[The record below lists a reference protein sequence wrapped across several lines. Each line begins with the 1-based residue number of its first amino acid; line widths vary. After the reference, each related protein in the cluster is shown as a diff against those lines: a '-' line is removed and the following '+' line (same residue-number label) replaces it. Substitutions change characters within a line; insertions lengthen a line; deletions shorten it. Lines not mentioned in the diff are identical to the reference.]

1 MTVKIKICGLN
12 TPEAIKAAVQAGAS
26 HIGFVFFEKSPRN
39 VTAEQVADL
48 AAPIPEGIIKTGVFV
63 NPGDDQLTQILAL
76 APLDLIQLHGAET
89 PARVQEVKDRFGLPV
104 MKAIAIAG
112 PDDIT
117 RAKSYDTVA
126 DMLLFD
132 AKAPVDLENALPG
145 GNGLSFDW
153 QLIRDT
159 DWQVPW
165 MLSGGLD
172 QDNVAEALTISGA
185 DYVDVS
191 SGVETSP
198 GRKSLDKINAFI
210 SKVTSL

>member
-1 MTVKIKICGLN
+1 MTVKIKICGLS

-39 VTAEQVADL
+39 VTAQQVADL
-48 AAPIPEGIIKTGVFV
+48 ATPIPDGVIKTGVFV
-63 NPGDDQLTQILAL
+63 NPDDDMLQHVLRL
-76 APLDLIQLHGAET
+76 APLDLIQLHGAES
-89 PARVQEVKDRFGLPV
+89 PERVVEVKARFGLPV

-112 PDDIT
+112 PEDID
-117 RAKSYDTVA
+117 RAKRYDTVA

-132 AKAPVDLENALPG
+132 AKAPTDLDGALPG

-159 DWQVPW
+159 DWQIPW

-191 SGVETSP
+191 SGIETSP
-198 GRKSLDKINAFI
+198 GHKSLEKINAFI